1 MEAKEEVFNSL
12 IPFSRPPIF
21 MGDDTPVAIAG
32 EGRVELPN
40 GSFVNVLHVSNLS
53 INILSVYKITQTC

>member
-1 MEAKEEVFNSL
+1 
-12 IPFSRPPIF
+12 

-40 GSFVNVLHVSNLS
+40 GSFENVLNVPKIYINL
-53 INILSVYKITQTC
+53 LLVY